1 MEIIIKIEKEDIKT
15 SKIGENYKINIGEN
29 TSLIFTK
36 KSIEELYSDMCE
48 INEKENVYCNCMPH
62 SEQLFTNING
72 CIFCQQC
79 GMKRNPEN

>member
-15 SKIGENYKINIGEN
+15 QKTGKNYKINIGEN

-36 KSIEELYSDMCE
+36 KAIEELYNDMCW
-48 INEKENVYCNCMPH
+48 IDEKENVYCNCIPH

-72 CIFCQQC
+72 YVCCKQC
-79 GMKRNPEN
+79 GMKRNPEK